1 MEDFEKK
8 NRLKLLNLSLFLLI
22 FLLVLVIF
30 QLPKKRLELVF
41 CDVGQGDAT
50 LVSWGEYQML
60 VDGGPDSSVL
70 SCLGKSMPFWD
81 RNIEVVVATH
91 PQADHMT
98 GLVEVLKR
106 YRVDRFYMSKVEN
119 DIAEVRELKKVIVE
133 SGVEWG
139 ELDDGVGFRFGG
151 VELKVLHPFEISRSW
166 SVIEVSDVNEVSTV
180 LLGSLGKFDFLLT
193 GDIGEGI
200 EDQLRLMNR
209 LKEVEVLKV
218 AHHGSKYSTSEEFL
232 EVVKPE
238 LAVIS
243 VGENRFG
250 HPTREVLERLSGV
263 GARVLRTD
271 QEGRVRVISNGES
284 WWVK

>member
-133 SGVEWG
+133 SGMEWG

-151 VELKVLHPFEISRSW
+151 VELKVLHPFEISRSR
-166 SVIEVSDVNEVSTV
+166 SVIGVSDVNEVSTV